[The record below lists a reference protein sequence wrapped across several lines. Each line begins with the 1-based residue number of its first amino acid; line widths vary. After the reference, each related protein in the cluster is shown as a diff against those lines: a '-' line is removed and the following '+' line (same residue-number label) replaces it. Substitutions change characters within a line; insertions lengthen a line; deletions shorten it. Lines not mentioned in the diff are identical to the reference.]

1 MKNHFRS
8 NLEIAENPEAEKY
21 WMEMADFYDWPHI
34 LYFHSYQHLK
44 QILLTADLQTISQQM
59 KEELKLRKVEVTKSW
74 CDIAQRVSDNI
85 K

>member
-1 MKNHFRS
+1 MGGQRT
-8 NLEIAENPEAEKY
+8 LGPL
-21 WMEMADFYDWPHI
+21 WR
-34 LYFHSYQHLK
+34 LRGQ